1 MTDVN
6 FYICCVVKCCYKIV
20 IMRKVFFTLLM
31 AVTATAAS
39 AQDWP
44 QFLGPT
50 ADSKSPQK
58 NLLREWPAAGPEVKW
73 TTAVGIGYGGPVV
86 RDGKVYLL
94 DRDDALHRPCNGQG
108 FVGLHLSF
116 DGCCDVPRFA

>member
-1 MTDVN
+1 
-6 FYICCVVKCCYKIV
+6 
-20 IMRKVFFTLLM
+20 MRKILFTLALM
-31 AVTATAAS
+31 AATVTAS

-50 ADSKSPQK
+50 ADSKSTQK
-58 NLLREWPAAGPEVKW
+58 NLLREWPAEGPEVKW

-94 DRDDALHRPCNGQG
+94 DRDAEKETERDAALRTVNVNC
-108 FVGLHLSF
+108 V
-116 DGCCDVPRFA
+116 